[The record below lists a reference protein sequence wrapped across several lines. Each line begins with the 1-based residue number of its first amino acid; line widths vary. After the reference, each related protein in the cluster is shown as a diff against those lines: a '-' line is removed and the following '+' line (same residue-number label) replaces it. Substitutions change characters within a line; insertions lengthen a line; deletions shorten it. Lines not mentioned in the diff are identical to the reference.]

1 MATIDTIR
9 QYFADILQRS
19 GPEVTAAEID
29 AYVSAVDS
37 GALTLA
43 QIRSTMINSPEGQ
56 DVQAVIRIY
65 QTVFGRVPDK
75 QGLNDQ
81 VDDLRGPATVSDI
94 TNSFA
99 NSPEFISRFGSNTVS
114 PVFIVAVY
122 QQVLSRTPS
131 AGEIQFYMDSGFSA
145 GRIALAFSESP
156 EFQNAYSASVVAF
169 LHAAGEGTAVYTG
182 ALGNTLNVGEDFTL
196 TQGTDAGVAFV
207 GTDKDNV
214 YNAPA
219 EQTAFLPIQTLNDSD
234 NLDGMGGRDVLN
246 AGLTNLFTAPAGLN
260 NIEEINLSAPAAL
273 FGAGLF
279 TPTLDLANANSV
291 DTLGFRG
298 FSNGATI
305 NNLKTALKDIN
316 ISDVVPNPLV
326 LGLGDITVNHTGPA
340 LDGTD
345 DSINLNVKNVGGGI
359 GGPAG
364 PMGIIL
370 NTTSAAAA
378 AGYEMIHIDST
389 GAPNWVEVLG
399 SATTATTTVNITGN
413 ADLQV
418 NNADSGAPLRTW
430 NAGTLDL
437 IDATSKAGPFT
448 GDLTTT
454 VTGIGE
460 VEVRGGEGENDL
472 TFGQDVHATATGGS
486 KNDIFRFASDGNDAS
501 FGPLDSV
508 DGAGGDDILEIE
520 ADEDELLL
528 AGVGANIVGVETI
541 RHVTRDP
548 ITGVEDGLNG
558 DLSVDM
564 SRSGSATT
572 LVLAGLYDNENVVVT
587 ELTNEDWVVYRPGLP
602 TGGIDEDIFDLTLM
616 HASPLGLSDHIN
628 LRMDSQQAPGGE
640 NEFEDDLII
649 DTGVE
654 LLNLDSIGDDGAG
667 DNNIDEA
674 NNLDVD
680 IIITGDHDLEIG
692 VDDSAYDFANGVVD
706 AAAFTGDLEID
717 LGENSQTV
725 IGGSGDDVIRVEED
739 STMGFLSFF
748 TANDTID
755 LSAGGNDTVRFD
767 DITENS
773 FGSLAPDSPPEDGD
787 YHNILGFDIADDLIQ
802 IDDDATDFNT
812 TNGIDIGVGDFIEML
827 EVGAGTFHDG
837 GAQSWEF
844 IKFTAQV
851 NTTGDN
857 AQSAYAE
864 AFGAGGITTPGLGA
878 GEQVLASLYD
888 ATNQQMVLFT
898 IENDA
903 TGGGAGGPN
912 DVSPLAGTQQGFNAN
927 DDIDV
932 ITTVGMSYA
941 DYMAFNGDHISFV
954 A

>member
-156 EFQNAYSASVVAF
+156 EFQTAYSASVVAF

-196 TQGTDAGVAFV
+196 TQGTDAGVDFV

-246 AGLTNLFTAPAGLN
+246 AGLTNLFTAPAGLH

-279 TPTLDLANANSV
+279 TPTLDLANADSV

-305 NNLKTALKDIN
+305 NNLTTALKDIN

-340 LDGTD
+340 LDGAD

-364 PMGIIL
+364 PMGVIL

-378 AGYEMIHIDST
+378 AGYETINIDST
-389 GAPNWVEVLG
+389 GAPNWIEVLG
-399 SATTATTTVNITGN
+399 SATTATTTVNITGST
-413 ADLQV
+413 DLQV
-418 NNADSGAPLRTW
+418 NNADSGVPLRTW

-437 IDATSKAGPFT
+437 IDAASKAGPFT

-454 VTGIGE
+454 VTGSGD

-472 TFGQDVHATATGGS
+472 TFGEDVNATAIGGS
-486 KNDIFRFASDGNDAS
+486 QSDIFRFASDGDDAS
-501 FGPLDSV
+501 FDPLDSV

-528 AGVGANIVGVETI
+528 AGVGANITNVETI
-541 RHVTRDP
+541 RHVTVDP
-548 ITGVEDGLNG
+548 ITGVEDGLDA
-558 DLSVDM
+558 DLTVDM

-572 LVLAGLYDNENVVVT
+572 LVLGGLYDEENVTVT
-587 ELTNEDWVVYRPGLP
+587 ELTNADWVVYRPGLA
-602 TGGIDEDIFDLTLM
+602 TGGIDEDIFNLTLM
-616 HASPLGLSDHIN
+616 HASPLGLSDQIN
-628 LRMDSQQAPGGE
+628 LRMDSQQTTGQE
-640 NEFEDDLII
+640 NEFENQLII

-654 LLNLDSIGDDGAG
+654 LLNLDSIGADGAA
-667 DNNIDEA
+667 DNNIDDA
-674 NNLDVD
+674 DDLDVD
-680 IIITGDHDLEIG
+680 IVITGDHNLEIG
-692 VDDSAYDFANGVVD
+692 VDDDAYDFANGVVD
-706 AAAFTGDLEID
+706 ASAFTGDLEIH
-717 LGENSQTV
+717 LGDFSQTV
-725 IGGSGDDVIRVEED
+725 IGGSGDDLIRVENN
-739 STMGFLSFF
+739 SSIFF
-748 TANDTID
+748 VFAENDTID
-755 LSAGGNDTVRFD
+755 LSAGGSDIVRFD
-767 DITENS
+767 EATELD
-773 FGSLAPDSPPEDGD
+773 FGSLAPQSPPEGGD
-787 YHNILGFDIADDLIQ
+787 YHHVLGFSVADDIIQ
-802 IDDDATDFNT
+802 VDASSMSLDNTDSGSSVSGGDDVLLYDFV
-812 TNGIDIGVGDFIEML
+812 NGSNPNL
-827 EVGAGTFHDG
+827 NAGGT
-837 GAQSWEF
+837 EYNF
-844 IKFTAQV
+844 IKFT
-851 NTTGDN
+851 N
-857 AQSAYAE
+857 AISTAGIDAE
-864 AFGAGGITTPGLGA
+864 DAFTLAMAGGTINVDDANDEFLMA
-878 GEQVLASLYD
+878 LYD
-888 ATNQQMVLFT
+888 TTNSQMLLFT
-898 IENDA
+898 VDA
-903 TGGGAGGPN
+903 EGDGSIDG
-912 DVSPLAGTQQGFNAN
+912 S
-927 DDIDV
+927 DDIAV
-932 ITTVGMSYA
+932 VSTVGMSFA
-941 DYMAFNGDHISFV
+941 DYQAFDGSNLQFV
-954 A
+954 